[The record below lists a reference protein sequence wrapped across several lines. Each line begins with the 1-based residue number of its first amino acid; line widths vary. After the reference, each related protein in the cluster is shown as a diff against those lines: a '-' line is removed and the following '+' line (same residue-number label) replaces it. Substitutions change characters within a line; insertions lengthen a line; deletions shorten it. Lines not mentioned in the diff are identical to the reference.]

1 MSITPGTVVTPNRT
15 RWHTLSSGIQDVV
28 RVAGTGVRSHT
39 KSVLAWFITDW
50 ITLLQVV
57 LVLDVS
63 LAAIV
68 DYAERG
74 MGLEEKGN

>member
-1 MSITPGTVVTPNRT
+1 MSITPGTVVTSDRT
-15 RWHTLSSGIQDVV
+15 RRHTLSSGIQDVV

-39 KSVLAWFITDW
+39 KSVVAWFITDW

-57 LVLDVS
+57 LILDVS
-63 LAAIV
+63 VAAIV

-74 MGLEEKGN
+74 VGLEERRN